1 MLSWV
6 IAGGGW
12 AECKWS
18 LCFLVYLVDK
28 FVLAVQLIETVYI
41 VSTGFNDI
49 KEAKYLSV
57 LKNKLWIEIIAF
69 LNDPLKDSG
78 CCKTFK

>member
-1 MLSWV
+1 M
-6 IAGGGW
+6 
-12 AECKWS
+12 
-18 LCFLVYLVDK
+18 
-28 FVLAVQLIETVYI
+28 LAVQLIETVYI

-49 KEAKYLSV
+49 REARGTSQS

-78 CCKTFK
+78 FCKKLLNRDFV